1 MREEQVQVVSL
12 VIILVEIVQDHQL
25 IVHLVILSLVEYLIR
40 IVVVV
45 QDFMKQDLNVHH
57 VIIHVIPVQ
66 ALQMDAKV
74 VLIQLV
80 EFQIQ
85 TVGVTMASMMMEVS
99 VLIVN
104 QDVLL
109 VFHQHSVLHVQ
120 EMGDMVYYVNVKQ
133 DFMKFLTKTIANVI
147 KF

>member
-1 MREEQVQVVSL
+1 
-12 VIILVEIVQDHQL
+12 
-25 IVHLVILSLVEYLIR
+25 
-40 IVVVV
+40 
-45 QDFMKQDLNVHH
+45 MKQDLNVHH

-104 QDVLL
+104 
-109 VFHQHSVLHVQ
+109 
-120 EMGDMVYYVNVKQ
+120 
-133 DFMKFLTKTIANVI
+133 
-147 KF
+147 